1 MATNSPAI
9 IEKWISGKFDA
20 KINISL
26 TRNGDFLNPSISIIN
41 GKSYKTKLGDA
52 MKMQLGYKEVETI
65 IAVFKEIQDE
75 MKKDSAKR
83 RITEDPHDTSS
94 QSTE

>member
-26 TRNGDFLNPSISIIN
+26 TRNGDFLNPSISIIY
-41 GKSYKTKLGDA
+41 G
-52 MKMQLGYKEVETI
+52 
-65 IAVFKEIQDE
+65 
-75 MKKDSAKR
+75 
-83 RITEDPHDTSS
+83 
-94 QSTE
+94 